1 MLKKQVEA
9 MKPQVNDELL
19 DQLVCGTLR
28 GPEYRKAILAL
39 EAQPD
44 RWRDCALAF
53 LQEQAIAQELTQ
65 LANSNVNWERA
76 SQSSQG
82 GTTVASFQRTTS
94 PERSSK
100 QLTWIYKLS
109 SLAAM
114 LLLSFSIG
122 WIGSS
127 VRGRSAQAQP
137 TDLAGSPT
145 TTVGGS
151 NAGTDLN
158 NNTAPPLKLD
168 NMTIDQVLPNPGKG
182 SNNYSF
188 VGNNDTSL
196 MPIDEQ
202 IPPNLAKLE
211 REGHIRIEKTT
222 ALMPVNYGDMTVL
235 VPVQQLRVV
244 PVTFSY

>member
-1 MLKKQVEA
+1 

-39 EAQPD
+39 ESQPD

-65 LANSNVNWERA
+65 LANSNVNWDRA
-76 SQSSQG
+76 GQTSQG
-82 GTTVASFQRTTS
+82 GTTVASFPRS
-94 PERSSK
+94 ASSERSSQ

-114 LLLSFSIG
+114 LLISFSIG

-127 VRGRSAQAQP
+127 VRVRTAQAQP
-137 TDLAGSPT
+137 TDIAGSPSAT
-145 TTVGGS
+145 AGGTKV
-151 NAGTDLN
+151 GTDLDKS
-158 NNTAPPLKLD
+158 TTPGLKLD
-168 NMTIDQVLPNPGKG
+168 TMTIDQVLPNPGNG

>member
-1 MLKKQVEA
+1 

-82 GTTVASFQRTTS
+82 GTTVASFQVSKS

-100 QLTWIYKLS
+100 QLSWIYKLS

-114 LLLSFSIG
+114 LLVSFSIG

-137 TDLAGSPT
+137 TDIAGGPSATVGSP
-145 TTVGGS
+145 V
-151 NAGTDLN
+151 GTDLKN
-158 NNTAPPLKLD
+158 GIGPALKLD

-188 VGNNDTSL
+188 VGNNDASL

-235 VPVQQLRVV
+235 VPVQQIRVV

>member
-1 MLKKQVEA
+1 

-82 GTTVASFQRTTS
+82 GTTVASFQRSTS

-100 QLTWIYKLS
+100 PLSWIYKLS

-114 LLLSFSIG
+114 LLISFSVG

-127 VRGRSAQAQP
+127 VRGRSAQAEP
-137 TDLAGSPT
+137 TDLAGAPT
-145 TTVGGS
+145 TAAGGS
-151 NAGTDLN
+151 NAGADLN